1 MKAMR
6 SGDVSV
12 VTPFRYIR
20 LVFGV
25 GLGVLV
31 FGETLDSATVLGCL
45 LIVATG
51 LFIMWRGHV
60 VARSDT

>member
-6 SGDVSV
+6 TGEVSV
-12 VTPFRYIR
+12 VTPFRYTR

-25 GLGVLV
+25 ALGVLV
-31 FGETLDSATVLGCL
+31 FGERLDGATIVGCA

-51 LFIMWRGHV
+51 LFIMWRGR
-60 VARSDT
+60 VAARG